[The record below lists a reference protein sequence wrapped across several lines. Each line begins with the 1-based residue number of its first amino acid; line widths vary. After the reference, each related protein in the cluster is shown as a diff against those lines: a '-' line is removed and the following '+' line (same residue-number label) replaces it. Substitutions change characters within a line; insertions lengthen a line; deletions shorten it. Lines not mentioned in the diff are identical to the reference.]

1 MRNGKQ
7 IEIESRKL
15 LPNATRKPLC
25 PAYVRTYR
33 FAGGEGVASSNLVGP
48 TINLAR
54 FTTGRAGFFVFE
66 AFSRSCGF
74 KEKYGYILQFEV
86 KTATIATKWEH
97 AYQRSSN

>member
-1 MRNGKQ
+1 
-7 IEIESRKL
+7 
-15 LPNATRKPLC
+15 
-25 PAYVRTYR
+25 
-33 FAGGEGVASSNLVGP
+33 
-48 TINLAR
+48 
-54 FTTGRAGFFVFE
+54 VFE